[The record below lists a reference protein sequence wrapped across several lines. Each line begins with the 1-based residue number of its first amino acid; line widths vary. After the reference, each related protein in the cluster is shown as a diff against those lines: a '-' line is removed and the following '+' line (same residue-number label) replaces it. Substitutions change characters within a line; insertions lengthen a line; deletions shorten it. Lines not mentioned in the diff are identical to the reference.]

1 MLDVG
6 RICSDDIAKNM
17 DMDGSG
23 GRIFKEVSIP
33 ITKIIEIFGPTGS
46 KISLADFTSTPELQP
61 QNEDQ

>member
-46 KISLADFTSTPELQP
+46 KISLAGFTSTPELQP